1 MLKLGFF
8 AKHPIITF
16 LIADSAIGA
25 IQNITAIISYRFEY
39 RDYCATFNVN
49 PHVEKPTSVARNRGI
64 LSHAASTIEESFMK
78 QDEATEDAAEDA
90 DENEDVEVTEY
101 V

>member
-16 LIADSAIGA
+16 FIADAAIAA
-25 IQNITAIISYRFEY
+25 IQNIAAIVSYRFEY
-39 RDYCATFNVN
+39 RDYCATFTVN
-49 PHVEKPTSVARNRGI
+49 NNIKPPAKVARRNSIVTGAV
-64 LSHAASTIEESFMK
+64 SDIEESFKK
-78 QDEATEDAAEDA
+78 QDEATEEAAEEA